1 MNRISLL
8 LLCRFGA
15 LPFRC
20 TAGNRW
26 RPISDG
32 DALDA
37 QCNKTQAEDNLLR
50 RAGVAKPFSNQERSS
65 DENRQSREPEDCY
78 VDPSQEL
85 LANGD
90 SDVGS
95 QRCGDGRHRGLLLL
109 LGGAHSGG
117 SAAIAGVCSK
127 LREAKQRT
135 ACCRKTEKEFYQRR
149 KDGKPRKEKGA
160 SRTSDE

>member
-20 TAGNRW
+20 TTAGNRW

-37 QCNKTQAEDNLLR
+37 PCNKTQAEDSLLR
-50 RAGVAKPFSNQERSS
+50 RAGVAKPFSQKECSS
-65 DENRQSREPEDCY
+65 DENRQSREPEDCEI
-78 VDPSQEL
+78 DPSQEL

-95 QRCGDGRHRGLLLL
+95 QRCGDGRHRGLLLP

-117 SAAIAGVCSK
+117 SAAIARVSSSPELQPAERQVCE
-127 LREAKQRT
+127 R
-135 ACCRKTEKEFYQRR
+135 C
-149 KDGKPRKEKGA
+149 
-160 SRTSDE
+160 